1 MQQHSDLLNLLI
13 DFLAKNIP
21 NSTELKNKIN
31 IIKNSALLKKNDST
45 FFMHD
50 YKEDKNPC
58 TQNPN
63 NFTVYNRT
71 HDYLNII
78 ICDEVISINKKNP
91 PSMCDYLIEKNDNSR
106 DLLILCELK
115 NVKIKYYG
123 ETIEQA
129 KNQILSTY
137 NILSQ
142 SNCLSKYNYGVIG
155 LTSIIE
161 GCYMQK
167 AFRQFTK
174 SPTNKKYR
182 NKYIYLPI
190 GGTSIKTFITN
201 KINIKNNKPFI
212 DYDKYC

>member
-1 MQQHSDLLNLLI
+1 MQQHSNLLNLLI
-13 DFLAKNIP
+13 DFLAIDIP
-21 NSTELKNKIN
+21 QSAERETKIN
-31 IIKNSALLKKNDST
+31 EIKKSALTREQKT
-45 FFMHD
+45 IFYMQD
-50 YKEDKNPC
+50 YNISKNPFSL
-58 TQNPN
+58 NPN
-63 NFTVYNRT
+63 NFTVCNKT

-78 ICDEVISINKKNP
+78 ICDEVICIPKKQ

-106 DLLILCELK
+106 DLLLLCEIK
-115 NVKIKYYG
+115 NIQQKYYE
-123 ETIEQA
+123 ETVEQA

-142 SNCLSKYNYGVIG
+142 SNCLSNYNCGVIG

-161 GCYMQK
+161 GSYMQK
-167 AFRQFTK
+167 AFKKFTK

-182 NKYIYLPI
+182 NKCIYLHI
-190 GGTSIKTFITN
+190 KNTSIKTFITN

>member
-1 MQQHSDLLNLLI
+1 MQQHSDLLNQLI

-45 FFMHD
+45 FYMHD
-50 YKEDKNPC
+50 YKKDKNPC

-63 NFTVYNRT
+63 NFTVCNKT

-78 ICDEVISINKKNP
+78 ICDEVICITKNQ

-106 DLLILCELK
+106 DLLLLCEIK
-115 NVKIKYYG
+115 NIQQKYYE
-123 ETIEQA
+123 ETVEQA

-142 SNCLSKYNYGVIG
+142 SNCLSNYNCGVIG

-161 GCYMQK
+161 GSYMQK
-167 AFRQFTK
+167 AFRKFTK
-174 SPTNKKYR
+174 SQTNKKYR
-182 NKYIYLPI
+182 NKCIYLHI
-190 GGTSIKTFITN
+190 KNTSIKTFITN

>member
-1 MQQHSDLLNLLI
+1 M

-45 FFMHD
+45 FYMHD
-50 YKEDKNPC
+50 YKKDKNPC

-63 NFTVYNRT
+63 NFTVCNKT

-78 ICDEVISINKKNP
+78 ICDEVICIPKKQ

-106 DLLILCELK
+106 DLLLLCEIK
-115 NVKIKYYG
+115 NIQQKYYE
-123 ETIEQA
+123 ETVEQA

-142 SNCLSKYNYGVIG
+142 SNCLSNYNCGVIG

-161 GCYMQK
+161 GSYMQK
-167 AFRQFTK
+167 AFKKFTK

-182 NKYIYLPI
+182 NKCIYLHI
-190 GGTSIKTFITN
+190 KNTSIKTFITN

>member
-45 FFMHD
+45 FYMHD
-50 YKEDKNPC
+50 YKKDKNPC

-63 NFTVYNRT
+63 NFTVCNKT

-78 ICDEVISINKKNP
+78 ICDEVICIPKKQ

-106 DLLILCELK
+106 DLLLLCEIK
-115 NVKIKYYG
+115 NIQQKYYE
-123 ETIEQA
+123 ETVEQA

-142 SNCLSKYNYGVIG
+142 SNCLSNYNCGVIG

-161 GCYMQK
+161 GSYMQK
-167 AFRQFTK
+167 AFKKFTK

-182 NKYIYLPI
+182 NKCIYLHI
-190 GGTSIKTFITN
+190 KNTSIKTFITN

>member
-1 MQQHSDLLNLLI
+1 MQQHSNLLNLLI
-13 DFLAKNIP
+13 DFLAIDIP
-21 NSTELKNKIN
+21 QSAERETKIN
-31 IIKNSALLKKNDST
+31 EIKKSALTREQKT
-45 FFMHD
+45 IFYMQD
-50 YKEDKNPC
+50 YNISKNPFSL
-58 TQNPN
+58 NPN
-63 NFTVYNRT
+63 NFTVCNRT

-78 ICDEVISINKKNP
+78 ICDEVISINNKNP

-115 NVKIKYYG
+115 NVKIKYYE
-123 ETIEQA
+123 ETVEQA

-142 SNCLSKYNYGVIG
+142 SNCLSNYNCGVIG

-161 GCYMQK
+161 GSYMQK
-167 AFRQFTK
+167 AFKKFTK

-182 NKYIYLPI
+182 NKCIYLHI
-190 GGTSIKTFITN
+190 KNTSIKTFITN

>member
-1 MQQHSDLLNLLI
+1 M

-45 FFMHD
+45 FYMHD
-50 YKEDKNPC
+50 YKKDKNPC

-63 NFTVYNRT
+63 NFTVCNKT

-78 ICDEVISINKKNP
+78 ICDEVISINNKNP

-115 NVKIKYYG
+115 NVKIKYYE

-129 KNQILSTY
+129 RNQILSTY

-142 SNCLSKYNYGVIG
+142 SNCLSKCNYGVIG

-167 AFRQFTK
+167 AFKQFTK

-182 NKYIYLPI
+182 NKCIYLPI
-190 GGTSIKTFITN
+190 GATSIKTFITN
-201 KINIKNNKPFI
+201 KINIKNNNPFI
-212 DYDKYC
+212 DYNKY

>member
-1 MQQHSDLLNLLI
+1 MVIKISDNDNFSSKHHTEELTI
-13 DFLAKNIP
+13 DERQEFI
-21 NSTELKNKIN
+21 TT
-31 IIKNSALLKKNDST
+31 IKNL
-45 FFMHD
+45 
-50 YKEDKNPC
+50 
-58 TQNPN
+58 TQSLSNLE
-63 NFTVYNRT
+63 VLNRT
-71 HDYLNII
+71 IQEQVRAYQ
-78 ICDEVISINKKNP
+78 
-91 PSMCDYLIEKNDNSR
+91 
-106 DLLILCELK
+106 
-115 NVKIKYYG
+115 
-123 ETIEQA
+123 EQA

-182 NKYIYLPI
+182 NKCIYLHI
-190 GGTSIKTFITN
+190 KNTSIKTFITN

-212 DYDKYC
+212 DYNK

>member
-1 MQQHSDLLNLLI
+1 MQQHSDILNQLI

-31 IIKNSALLKKNDST
+31 IIKNSALLKKNDPT

-63 NFTVYNRT
+63 NFTVCNKT

-78 ICDEVISINKKNP
+78 ICDEVICIPKKQ

-106 DLLILCELK
+106 DLLLLCEIK
-115 NVKIKYYG
+115 NIQQKYYE
-123 ETIEQA
+123 ETVEQA

-142 SNCLSKYNYGVIG
+142 SNCLSNYNCGVIG

-161 GCYMQK
+161 GSYMQK
-167 AFRQFTK
+167 AFKKFTK

-182 NKYIYLPI
+182 NKCIYLHI
-190 GGTSIKTFITN
+190 KNTSIKTFITN

>member
-1 MQQHSDLLNLLI
+1 M

-45 FFMHD
+45 FYMHD
-50 YKEDKNPC
+50 YKKDKNPC

-63 NFTVYNRT
+63 NFTVCNKT

-78 ICDEVISINKKNP
+78 ICDEVICIPKKQ

-106 DLLILCELK
+106 DLLLLCEIK
-115 NVKIKYYG
+115 NIQQKYYE
-123 ETIEQA
+123 ETVEQA

-142 SNCLSKYNYGVIG
+142 SNCLSNYNCGVIG

-161 GCYMQK
+161 GSYMQK
-167 AFRQFTK
+167 AFKKFIK

-182 NKYIYLPI
+182 NKCIYLPI
-190 GGTSIKTFITN
+190 GATSIKTFITN
-201 KINIKNNKPFI
+201 KINIKNNNPFI
-212 DYDKYC
+212 DYNKY